1 LLLGLEKRDARGP
14 MVLEKEIGFVVD
26 LLTKEL
32 LILVVTVAS
41 DLLAV

>member
-1 LLLGLEKRDARGP
+1 